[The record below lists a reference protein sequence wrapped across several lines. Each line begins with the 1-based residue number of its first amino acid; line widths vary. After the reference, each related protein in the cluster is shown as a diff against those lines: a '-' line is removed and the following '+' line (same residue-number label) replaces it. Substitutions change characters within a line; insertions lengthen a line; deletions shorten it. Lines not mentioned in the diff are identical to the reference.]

1 MLLGKKGKMNRNRE
15 MYRRGVGQE
24 HVGKVIDVGGEI
36 RGKKTIRWTGNLII
50 GVICLLQISKI
61 GNTMITLIR

>member
-24 HVGKVIDVGGEI
+24 HVGKVIDVDGEI
-36 RGKKTIRWTGNLII
+36 RGIKTIRWTGNLIPV
-50 GVICLLQISKI
+50 GANCFLQSSKI
-61 GNTMITLIR
+61 RIL

>member
-15 MYRRGVGQE
+15 MYRRGVRQE

-36 RGKKTIRWTGNLII
+36 RGKKTITWTGNLII
-50 GVICLLQISKI
+50 GAICFLWISKI
-61 GNTMITLIR
+61 RNTMITLV

>member
-50 GVICLLQISKI
+50 GVIISYRFLKSEI
-61 GNTMITLIR
+61 L